1 MLSAHCNRL
10 NDMNLYVS
18 DMDGTL
24 LGDDSQ
30 VSATTA
36 SILNRLMTQNG
47 LLFTVATARTP
58 ATVVPLM
65 QQVQARLPFI
75 VLSGAALWNV
85 QENRFEQVH
94 AIPVEVVDRV
104 ADVFE
109 RHGLHPLI
117 YRNHADTMIYT
128 HHCGQLSA
136 SEAKFVA
143 ERQHLPLKRFI
154 LDDSDYRHSP
164 DEAMLIFAMNDYP
177 TLERVYN
184 EIAESIPCSP
194 MLYCDSCDPSVAL
207 LEVYAQGCSKAAAI
221 RRLATKVGAERI
233 VVFGDNR
240 NDLAMFQA
248 AHTAIAVENAVPE
261 IKAVADIIIG
271 PNTSD
276 SVARWLSINNEQ

>member
-1 MLSAHCNRL
+1 MLSDYRNSL
-10 NDMNLYVS
+10 NDMTLYVS

-36 SILNRLMTQNG
+36 SILNRLITQNG

-65 QQVQARLPFI
+65 QQVQAPLPFI

-85 QENRFEQVH
+85 QEGRFEQVQ
-94 AIPVEVVDRV
+94 AIPTEMVDMV

-117 YRNHADTMIYT
+117 YRNHHDTMIYT
-128 HHCGQLSA
+128 HHGGQLSA
-136 SEAKFVA
+136 PETKFVA
-143 ERQHLPLKRFI
+143 ERLDLPLKRFI
-154 LDDSDYRHSP
+154 LDDPDYRHSL
-164 DEAMLIFAMNDYP
+164 DEAMLIFAMNDYA
-177 TLERVYN
+177 TLESVYN
-184 EIAESIPCSP
+184 EIAGHIPCSP
-194 MLYCDSCDPSVAL
+194 MLYCDSCDPSIAL

-221 RRLATKVGAERI
+221 RRLATKVGAENI

-261 IKAVADIIIG
+261 LKAVADIIIG